1 MYQAH
6 GWWFADQDTHFAHM
20 IDKNIKKGGPPTYQE
35 PVRHKSLQ
43 FVQNFGSA
51 IDIGANVGLWSKDL
65 AQKFDRVIAIEPVVA
80 FQECLRLNVVNHNM
94 EIWPI
99 ALGTNDTT
107 IDMIITEGN
116 TGHSHINKDTVG
128 NGKVQMKKLDTL
140 GFNFDRIDYI
150 KIDCEGYEMPI
161 IQGGENTI
169 KHHMPVIVVEQKLHT
184 DTGITKETQYGCV
197 ELLKS
202 WGAKEL
208 GRVRNDCIL
217 GW

>member
-35 PVRHKSLQ
+35 PVRNKSLG
-43 FVQNFGSA
+43 FVKEYGVA
-51 IDIGANVGLWSKDL
+51 VDIGANVGLWSRDL
-65 AQKFDRVIAIEPVVA
+65 ATKFARVIAIEPVVV
-80 FQECLRLNVVNHNM
+80 FQECLRRNVDKHNM

-99 ALGTNDTT
+99 ALGTADTT

-116 TGHSHINKDTVG
+116 TGHSHIDKDSIG
-128 NGKVQMKKLDTL
+128 SGKVQMKKLDTL
-140 GFNFDRIDYI
+140 GLNFDRIDYI
-150 KIDCEGYEMPI
+150 KIDCEGYEMQI
-161 IQGGENTI
+161 LQGGEDTI
-169 KHHMPVIVVEQKLHT
+169 KHHKPIIVVEQKLHT

-197 ELLKS
+197 DLLKS
-202 WGAKEL
+202 WGAREL